1 MFDLIREIAQTI
13 RNNKLRTFLTGF
25 AVTWGIFMLIVLL
38 GMARGVANSFEDR
51 SSPERNRR
59 INVYTGTTNKAYKG
73 YKEGRT
79 IRPKVEDIDML
90 VSNHPEIIKEVSAY
104 RYLNNGN
111 ISSATDYISDNIEGV
126 FPTEQKMYDIEMMD
140 GRFINYADIEYQ
152 RKVLVISKDNAT
164 TLFGDPLK
172 AVGQRVKTN
181 GLSWLIVG
189 VYDHRW
195 IPDTYAPFTTVM
207 TLSGSDGTLSNLQV
221 LLTEAGAHSLESSEQ
236 ATEDVRSS
244 LAQVHEFD
252 KTDKS
257 ALYLFNYFASYLRDK
272 EALGYLHLAIL
283 IIGILTLLSGIV
295 GVSNIMF
302 VSVRERTHEI
312 GIRRAIGAKPRS
324 VLLQIVL
331 ESVTITTLF
340 GYIGIFFG
348 MVVMQIVNHFFGQS
362 DILHN
367 PTVDISIAIEV
378 TIVLIIAGAIAG
390 LFPAIKATK
399 VKPVEAL
406 RDE

>member
-1 MFDLIREIAQTI
+1 MFDLVREIAQTI

-59 INVYTGTTNKAYKG
+59 ISVYRGTTNKAYKG
-73 YKEGRT
+73 YKEGRSIT
-79 IRPKVEDIDML
+79 PKAEDIDML
-90 VSNHPEIIKEVSAY
+90 VSKHPEIIKEVSAY
-104 RYLNNGN
+104 KYLNNGN
-111 ISSATDYISDNIEGV
+111 ISSSTDYISGSIEGV
-126 FPTEQKMYDIEMMD
+126 FPSEQQMYNIEMME
-140 GRFINYADIEYQ
+140 GRFINFADIEYQ
-152 RKVLVISKDNAT
+152 RKTLVLGKDDAT
-164 TLFGDPLK
+164 TLFGDPHK
-172 AVGQRVKTN
+172 AVGQRVKAN

-195 IPDTYAPFTTVM
+195 SSVIYAPFSTVM

-221 LLTEAGAHSLESSEQ
+221 LLTEEGANSLESSEE
-236 ATEDVRSS
+236 ATEEVRST

-252 KTDKS
+252 KTDTS
-257 ALYLFNYFASYLRDK
+257 ALYMWNQFASYLRQKD
-272 EALGYLHLAIL
+272 ALGYLHLAIL
-283 IIGILTLLSGIV
+283 VIGILTLLSGIV

-324 VLLQIVL
+324 VLIQIVL

-340 GYIGIFFG
+340 GYIGIFLG
-348 MVVMQIVNHFFGQS
+348 MVVMQIVNHFFGNN
-362 DILHN
+362 DVLHN

-378 TIVLIIAGAIAG
+378 TVVLIIAGALAG

>member
-13 RNNKLRTFLTGF
+13 KNNKLRTFLTGF
-25 AVTWGIFMLIVLL
+25 AFKWGIFMLIVLL

-59 INVYTGTTNKAYKG
+59 INVHQGYTNKPYKG
-73 YKEGRT
+73 YKEGRS
-79 IRPKVEDIDML
+79 IKPKAEDIDML
-90 VSNHPEIIKEVSAY
+90 VREHPEIIKEVSAY
-104 RYLNNGN
+104 KYLMSGN
-111 ISSATDYISDNIEGV
+111 ISSYKDYISSSIEGV
-126 FPTEQKMYDIEMMD
+126 FPAEQKMYDIEMMD
-140 GRFINYADIEYQ
+140 GRFINSADLEYQ
-152 RKVLVISKDNAT
+152 RKTLVIGKEDAT
-164 TLFGDPLK
+164 TLFGDPMK
-172 AVGQRVKTN
+172 AVGQRVKAQ

-195 IPDTYAPFTTVM
+195 LTDVYAPFSTIM

-221 LLTEAGAHSLESSEQ
+221 LLTEEGANSLETSE
-236 ATEDVRSS
+236 ASTEAVRQS
-244 LAQVHEFD
+244 LAQAHEFD
-252 KTDKS
+252 KDDSS
-257 ALYLFNYFASYLRDK
+257 ALYLYNYFASYLREKD
-272 EALGYLHLAIL
+272 ALGYLHIAIL
-283 IIGILTLLSGIV
+283 VIGILTLLSGIV

-324 VLLQIVL
+324 VLIQIVL

-348 MVVMQIVNHFFGQS
+348 MVVMQTVNHFFGKS
-362 DILHN
+362 DVLHN

-378 TIVLIIAGAIAG
+378 TIVLIIA
-390 LFPAIKATK
+390 
-399 VKPVEAL
+399 
-406 RDE
+406 